1 MVWSPLSVRREPK
14 EEVSSAPPDYADN
27 FINGALTELGGQRT
41 ITAKSA

>member
-1 MVWSPLSVRREPK
+1 MSDPAGFVLPIRFSP
-14 EEVSSAPPDYADN
+14 SSSRSDYADN